1 MTEQEEIEWERNHPI
16 TNSLLATLAR
26 DMVRLSKK
34 QQETIRQV
42 VGKME
47 VETRESRDA
56 QHKLRNHII
65 WHIEKNSKS
74 TAIYQQNEK
83 N

>member
-1 MTEQEEIEWERNHPI
+1 MTEEEEINWERNHPI
-16 TNSLLATLAR
+16 THHLIQELGR
-26 DMVRLSKK
+26 DMVRMSKNQK
-34 QQETIRQV
+34 ETISRI

-47 VETRESRDA
+47 TDLNESRDS

-83 N
+83 R